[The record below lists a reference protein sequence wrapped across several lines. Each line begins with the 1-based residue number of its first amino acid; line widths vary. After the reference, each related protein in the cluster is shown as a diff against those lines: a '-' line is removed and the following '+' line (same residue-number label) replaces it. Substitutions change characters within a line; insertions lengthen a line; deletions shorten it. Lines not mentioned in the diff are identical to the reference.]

1 MAKFFVCIML
11 VSPQQQY
18 QLTWIFLHLSSLP
31 PSVRD
36 SANLYDV
43 CVLVIYLCFLCLS
56 LLFGHNST
64 LPHFPT
70 FCFLRSLQHELFSS
84 FSYWHFYVASLAMK
98 NDNECFFSL
107 FFSLSSPNIYTIGK
121 TSSVCEFCKSSLSI
135 FCYCHFSSTYHHP
148 LQQVGEMSEMGIEPK
163 PNPYLN
169 AIFHGGN
176 YAVTPFSLFY

>member
-56 LLFGHNST
+56 LLFVVWTQFHTSLHFVSFVRFGTNS
-64 LPHFPT
+64 
-70 FCFLRSLQHELFSS
+70 FSS
-84 FSYWHFYVASLAMK
+84 FSCWHFYVASLAVK
-98 NDNECFFSL
+98 NDNECLFSL
-107 FFSLSSPNIYTIGK
+107 FFSLSSLNTHTIGK

-135 FCYCHFSSTYHHP
+135 FCYCDFSSTYHHP
-148 LQQVGEMSEMGIEPK
+148 LQQASNKCVIEPK